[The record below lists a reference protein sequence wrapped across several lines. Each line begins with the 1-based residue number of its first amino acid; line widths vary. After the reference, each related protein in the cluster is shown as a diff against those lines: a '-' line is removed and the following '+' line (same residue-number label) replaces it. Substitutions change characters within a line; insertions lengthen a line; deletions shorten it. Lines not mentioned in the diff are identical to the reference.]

1 MEELLAGLRA
11 AAEPTRLRLL
21 ALCAQN
27 ELTVSELTSILGQ
40 SQPRVSRH
48 LKLLCDGGLLERFRE
63 GNWVFYRLARG
74 PDRSVAERLAE
85 LVLPSDPTILRDRER
100 LAAIERDRE
109 QSAAAYF
116 AKNARRWAAIRSLHV
131 AEDEVEARLADVMA
145 AGPVGDLLDIGTG
158 TGRMLEIFG
167 PRVRSAVGLDLS
179 RDMLAVARVNLERA
193 QLRNCTV
200 RHGDMYALP
209 FASPSFDLV
218 ILHQVLHF
226 AERPGEAVLE
236 AVRVLRP
243 HGRLLIV
250 DFAPHQLEDLREH
263 HAHRRLG
270 FADGEV
276 REWLAKAGLDLG
288 APIHLPGDPL
298 TVVIWPALRQAESG
312 HVVEPV
318 SVPADR
324 PQTTFLRE
332 IRS

>member
-21 ALCAQN
+21 TLCAQN

-74 PDRSVAERLAE
+74 NDRPVAERLTE
-85 LVLPSDPTILRDRER
+85 LVPQADPTILRDRER

-109 QSAAAYF
+109 QSAATYF
-116 AKNARRWAAIRSLHV
+116 ARNAHRWAEIRGLHV
-131 AEDEVEARLADVMA
+131 AEGEVERRLLDVVEH
-145 AGPVGDLLDIGTG
+145 GPVGDLLDIGTG

-167 PRVRSAVGLDLS
+167 ARVNRAVGLDLS

-209 FASPSFDLV
+209 FAVPSFDLV

-226 AERPGEAVLE
+226 AERPAEAVIE
-236 AVRVLRP
+236 AARVLRSR
-243 HGRLLIV
+243 GRLLIV
-250 DFAPHQLEDLREH
+250 DFAPHEQEALREN

-270 FADGEV
+270 FADAEV
-276 REWLAKAGLDLG
+276 REWVAKAGLEM
-288 APIHLPGDPL
+288 APAIHLPGDPL
-298 TVVIWPALRQAESG
+298 TVAIWPAERRGDSIEIAPAERL
-312 HVVEPV
+312 HTP
-318 SVPADR
+318 
-324 PQTTFLRE
+324 FLRE